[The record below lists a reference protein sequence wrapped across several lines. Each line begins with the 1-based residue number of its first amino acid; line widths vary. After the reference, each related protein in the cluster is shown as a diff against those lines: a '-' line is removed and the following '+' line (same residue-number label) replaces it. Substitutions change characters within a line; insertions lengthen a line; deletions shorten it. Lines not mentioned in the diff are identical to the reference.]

1 MNLSLLILLLVI
13 FVFIIGF
20 MYIEPII
27 SKHKIKNNN
36 EYGSAR
42 FSTEAEINKYFTKEK
57 ISNINEV
64 GFPVYYDKNVSH
76 VWFDKETPHYVYL
89 GSSGSGKSV
98 TCVIN
103 MVTFIANA
111 KKSRSVFVTDP
122 KGEIYQTTSKMLH
135 DKDYKVLTIDFRHPE
150 LSNHINILEP
160 IICEYENYIEYE
172 KLANETNEENLKLEY
187 QNKSISSYAE
197 TNRLITSLASM
208 ITYDKTQGK
217 DPFWNNSAKNLL

>member
-1 MNLSLLILLLVI
+1 MNLSLLILWLVI
-13 FVFIIGF
+13 VVFIICF

-42 FSTEAEINKYFTKEK
+42 FSTEAEINKYFTER

-103 MVTFIANA
+103 MVTFIA
-111 KKSRSVFVTDP
+111 KC
-122 KGEIYQTTSKMLH
+122 Q
-135 DKDYKVLTIDFRHPE
+135 KV
-150 LSNHINILEP
+150 
-160 IICEYENYIEYE
+160 
-172 KLANETNEENLKLEY
+172 
-187 QNKSISSYAE
+187 
-197 TNRLITSLASM
+197 
-208 ITYDKTQGK
+208 
-217 DPFWNNSAKNLL
+217 